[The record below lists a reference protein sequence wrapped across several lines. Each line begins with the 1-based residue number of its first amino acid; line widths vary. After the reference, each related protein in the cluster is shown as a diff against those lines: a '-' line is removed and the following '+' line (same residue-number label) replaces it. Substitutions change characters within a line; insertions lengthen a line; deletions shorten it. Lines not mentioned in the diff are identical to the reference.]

1 MDGKLF
7 SRRSR
12 AVLFL
17 LGAILT
23 VFILALYDL
32 QVVQGA
38 YYREQSTK
46 KIANTETVQA
56 ARGEILDRYGRALVT
71 NRASYQVTLD
81 TKLMGE
87 VQNRNRTLLSLLT
100 VCRDQGQD
108 WNDSLPITQ
117 SPPFRFTVD
126 APFQTVPEGEETPV
140 DTRLYLLS
148 KGLRLKGIGPD
159 STAEE
164 TVAAL
169 RTYFEVD
176 ETLDEIQGRALV
188 GVLYELTLRSKD
200 IVRTGYV
207 FTEDVDIQFIT
218 AVKERSLAGVKI
230 DTVTVREYATASA
243 AHLLGQVGSITAENW
258 DYYRSRG
265 YSMND
270 TVGIDGVE
278 QAFEDILRG
287 TPGVKDVEFN
297 QSGKVVGE
305 SWHVDSVTGEAQV
318 PKPGSNLMLTVD
330 IRLQEVVEEA
340 LERHV
345 PGMTDETEGAACVIT
360 DMTGGVLAC
369 ASYPSFDPATYR
381 KNYNDLA
388 ADPLKPMLN
397 RALQG
402 LYAPGSTF
410 KMAVAAGALEE
421 GAITR
426 TEKIQDTGRYKHYD
440 RIEDQ
445 PMCWIYRQYG
455 GTHGSVNV
463 SEAIRDSCN
472 VFFYETGLRLG
483 ISGIDQYAA
492 LFGLGEATGLEL
504 YEETGEVA
512 GPETS
517 KRHEQPWYEGDTMYA
532 AIGQGNTKVT
542 PIQLANYVA
551 TLVNGGHHYP
561 THLKKTVKS
570 NDFSQVTEEY
580 QPTPRDEIGLD
591 EENLSAIK
599 WGMGMVANEGS
610 AAWYFKDLPVKI
622 GAKTGT
628 AQVSRNSEA
637 HAILVAFAPYE
648 DPEIAI
654 SIVVEHGGSGT
665 SVAAIAAEIL
675 NSYFSSRD
683 VMDAPAAENTL
694 AR

>member
-1 MDGKLF
+1 MDRKQF

-12 AVLFL
+12 IVHFL
-17 LGAILT
+17 LACIFL
-23 VFILALYDL
+23 VFLGTLYNL

-56 ARGEILDRYGRALVT
+56 ARGELFDRYGRPLVT
-71 NRASYQVTLD
+71 NRASYQVTLNTQRMGD
-81 TKLMGE
+81 TQK
-87 VQNRNRTLLSLLT
+87 RNSTLLELLE
-100 VCRDQGQD
+100 VCREQGQT
-108 WNDSLPITQ
+108 WNDTLPITQ
-117 SPPFRFTVD
+117 T
-126 APFQTVPEGEETPV
+126 APFAFTTETPFQV
-140 DTRLYLLS
+140 EQSNGEVSETRLFKLS
-148 KGLRLKGIGPD
+148 KTLRLKGITAD

-164 TVAAL
+164 TVTAL

-176 ETLDEIQGRALV
+176 EAVGEEEGRALV
-188 GVLYELTLRSKD
+188 GVLYELFLRSKD
-200 IVRTGYV
+200 IVRTGYI
-207 FTEDVDIQFIT
+207 FTEDVDIEFIT
-218 AVKERSLAGVKI
+218 AVKERGLSGVKI

-243 AHLLGQVGSITAENW
+243 AHLLGQVGSITAETW
-258 DYYRSRG
+258 DTYREKG

-278 QAFEDILRG
+278 RAFEERLRG
-287 TPGVKDVEFN
+287 TSGTKDVELN
-297 QSGKVVGE
+297 QNDKVVGE
-305 SWHVDSVTGEAQV
+305 SWHVDSETGETLS
-318 PKPGSNLMLTVD
+318 PKPGDNLMLTVD
-330 IRLQEVVEEA
+330 LRLQEVVEEA
-340 LERHV
+340 LARHV
-345 PGMTDETEGAACVIT
+345 PTMTDETEGAACVIT

-369 ASYPSFDPATYR
+369 ASYPTFDPATYR
-381 KNYNDLA
+381 KDYNDLA
-388 ADPLKPMLN
+388 SDPLKPMLN

-410 KMAVAAGALEE
+410 KMVVAAGALEE

-426 TEKIQDTGRYKHYD
+426 TEKILDTGRYKHYE

-445 PMCWIYRQYG
+445 PMCWYYRQYG
-455 GTHGSVNV
+455 NTHGYVNV

-483 ISGIDQYAA
+483 IEKIDEYAA
-492 LFGLGEATGLEL
+492 RFGLGETTGLEL
-504 YEETGEVA
+504 YEEAGEVA
-512 GPETS
+512 GPEAS
-517 KRHEQPWYEGDTMYA
+517 ERHGQTWYEGDTMYA

-551 TLVNGGHHYP
+551 TLVNGGHHYA
-561 THLKKTVKS
+561 THLLKTVKS
-570 NDFSQVTEEY
+570 NDFSQVIEEY
-580 QPTPRDEIGLD
+580 QPVLKDDIGLD
-591 EENLSAIK
+591 EDNLAAIK
-599 WGMGMVANEGS
+599 KGMGMVASEGS
-610 AAWYFKDLPVKI
+610 AAWYFKDLPVKV

-637 HAILVAFAPYE
+637 HAILVAFAPYD

-665 SVAAIAAEIL
+665 AVAEIAAEIL
-675 NSYFSSRD
+675 NSYFSGRD